1 MIKDIDEKIK
11 VVLDLLDRKD
21 LSNDDVKVEAIK
33 DLVEIIYGSELFMY
47 KAQAVMEIIKIID
60 KEGSDLIRDLLKM
73 LEKTKRPI
81 TPEEI
86 RELQYTMMPPE
97 YWLGEEE

>member
-1 MIKDIDEKIK
+1 MIKNIDEKIK
-11 VVLDLLDRKD
+11 VVLELLDRKD
-21 LSNDDVKVEAIK
+21 LSNNDVKMEAIK
-33 DLVEIIYGSELFMY
+33 DLVEIVYGSELFMY
-47 KAQAVMEIIKIID
+47 KAQAIMEIIKIID

-97 YWLGEEE
+97 YWLGKEE

>member
-1 MIKDIDEKIK
+1 MIENIEDKIK
-11 VVLDLLDRKD
+11 IVLDLLDRKD
-21 LSNDDVKVEAIK
+21 LSNDGIKMEAIK
-33 DLVEIIYGSELFMY
+33 DLVEIVYGTDLFMY
-47 KAQAVMEIIKIID
+47 KAKAIMEIIKIVD
-60 KEGSDLIRDLLKM
+60 KEGSDIIRDLLKM

>member
-1 MIKDIDEKIK
+1 MIENINDKIK
-11 VVLDLLDRKD
+11 IVLDLLDRKD
-21 LSNDDVKVEAIK
+21 LSSDDVKVEAIK
-33 DLVEIIYGSELFMY
+33 DLVEIIYSSELFMY
-47 KAQAVMEIIKIID
+47 KAQALMEIIKIID